1 MRGTAGAGGCC
12 TIPMGLCYGGGFWAT
27 TLALVL
33 PLPGDYF
40 PLEGPGVINQQE
52 SVDGS
57 AGHSLLTAF
66 PYKCG
71 SRRRRPMVRE
81 GVRESLADLLRQS
94 LTAKGGNRG
103 CWSGC
108 YGRSAAENITDRRAS
123 TAFYIGP
130 GTGTAAGTGHHR
142 PESATSAYTLY
153 RLYRSYRVQYRR
165 YGATQ

>member
-1 MRGTAGAGGCC
+1 MPPGRVPDGAGGCY
-12 TIPMGLCYGGGFWAT
+12 TIPMGLCYDCGFWAL

-33 PLPGDYF
+33 PLPGDYS
-40 PLEGPGVINQQE
+40 PLGVGGINQQE
-52 SVDGS
+52 SVGGE

-71 SRRRRPMVRE
+71 SRRRRPIVRE
-81 GVRESLADLLRQS
+81 GVRESLADLFRQS

-108 YGRSAAENITDRRAS
+108 LGRSAAENQTDRRAS

-130 GTGTAAGTGHHR
+130 DSL
-142 PESATSAYTLY
+142 ESLASNAIGPNIDIGLKCI
-153 RLYRSYRVQYRR
+153 L
-165 YGATQ
+165 

>member
-1 MRGTAGAGGCC
+1 MRGTAGAGGCY

-40 PLEGPGVINQQE
+40 PLEGPGVIGQQE
-52 SVDGS
+52 SVGGK

-94 LTAKGGNRG
+94 LTAKGGNEG

-153 RLYRSYRVQYRR
+153 RFYRSYRVQYRR

>member
-1 MRGTAGAGGCC
+1 MRGTAGAGGCY
-12 TIPMGLCYGGGFWAT
+12 TIPMGLCYGGGFWAA

-52 SVDGS
+52 SVGGE

-71 SRRRRPMVRE
+71 SRRRRPIVRE
-81 GVRESLADLLRQS
+81 GVRESLADLFRQS
-94 LTAKGGNRG
+94 LTAKGGNGG

-123 TAFYIGP
+123 TAFYMDGGI
-130 GTGTAAGTGHHR
+130 GTAVGTGHHR

-153 RLYRSYRVQYRR
+153 RLYRSYRLQYRR
-165 YGATQ
+165 YGAIQ

>member
-1 MRGTAGAGGCC
+1 MRRDAGAGGCY
-12 TIPMGLCYGGGFWAT
+12 TIPMGLCYGGGFWAA

-40 PLEGPGVINQQE
+40 PLEGPGVIDQQE
-52 SVDGS
+52 SVGGE

-71 SRRRRPMVRE
+71 SRRRRPFVRE
-81 GVRESLADLLRQS
+81 GVRESVADLFGHS

-123 TAFYIGP
+123 TAFYMDGCI
-130 GTGTAAGTGHHR
+130 GTAAGTGLHR
-142 PESATSAYTLY
+142 PVSA
-153 RLYRSYRVQYRR
+153 
-165 YGATQ
+165 

>member
-1 MRGTAGAGGCC
+1 
-12 TIPMGLCYGGGFWAT
+12 MGLCYGGGFWAA

-33 PLPGDYF
+33 PFPGDYF

-52 SVDGS
+52 SVGGE

-81 GVRESLADLLRQS
+81 GVRESVADLFGRS

-108 YGRSAAENITDRRAS
+108 LVRSVAENQTDRRAS
-123 TAFYIGP
+123 TASYIGIDV
-130 GTGTAAGTGHHR
+130 GTVTGTRWLHR
-142 PESATSAYTLY
+142 PSPLHRWPFPLQCKLPFLVGEE
-153 RLYRSYRVQYRR
+153 RLE
-165 YGATQ
+165 

>member
-1 MRGTAGAGGCC
+1 MRGSEGAGGCY
-12 TIPMGLCYGGGFWAT
+12 TIPMGLCYGGGFWAA

-52 SVDGS
+52 SVGGE

-71 SRRRRPMVRE
+71 SRRRRSIVRE
-81 GVRESLADLLRQS
+81 GVHESVADLFGHS
-94 LTAKGGNRG
+94 LTAKGDNGG

-123 TAFYIGP
+123 TAFYMDGGI
-130 GTGTAAGTGHHR
+130 GTAAGTGHHR
-142 PESATSAYTLY
+142 PVSA
-153 RLYRSYRVQYRR
+153 
-165 YGATQ
+165 